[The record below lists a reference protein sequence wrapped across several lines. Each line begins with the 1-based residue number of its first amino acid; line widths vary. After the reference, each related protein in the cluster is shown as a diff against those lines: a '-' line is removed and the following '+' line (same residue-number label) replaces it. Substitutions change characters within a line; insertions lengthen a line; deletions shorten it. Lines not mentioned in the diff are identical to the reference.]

1 MRKHNQDGM
10 PTHHLPNETAS
21 AADGTFSHSGR
32 TRTEATNG
40 ARNRQRV
47 SRALLM
53 RIAQIFQ
60 HACDGRAHVRHS
72 IELEHAPGTKNPTTQ
87 IDCLAITPF
96 GVFVVNHFH
105 WTGLVKPGTNE
116 DELAVVDDRGD
127 VTIHTSPLRRAKPA
141 VRHLRLVLS
150 QHECPVESIGVLG
163 EAGCSLHPTV
173 PDGVLTLPD
182 LHYFLRTRVNRFRA
196 THRRYLDADNLASYI
211 DWFCSR
217 RRTRP

>member
-1 MRKHNQDGM
+1 M
-10 PTHHLPNETAS
+10 PTHDLTNETAS

-32 TRTEATNG
+32 TRTEPTNG
-40 ARNRQRV
+40 AKNRQRM
-47 SRALLM
+47 SRVLLM

-72 IELEHAPGTKNPTTQ
+72 FELEHAPSTKNPTTQ

-105 WTGLVKPGTNE
+105 STGLVKPGTNE
-116 DELAVVDDRGD
+116 DELTVVDDRGD

-150 QHECPVESIGVLG
+150 QHECPVESIAVFGV
-163 EAGCSLHPTV
+163 AGCSLHPTV

-182 LHYFLRTRVNRFRA
+182 LHYFLRTRLNRFRA

>member
-10 PTHHLPNETAS
+10 STHDPLNETAA
-21 AADGTFSHSGR
+21 AADDIFSHSC
-32 TRTEATNG
+32 RTEATNG
-40 ARNRQRV
+40 AANRQGV

-53 RIAQIFQ
+53 RIAPIFQ
-60 HACDGRAHVRHS
+60 HACDGRVHVRHT

-105 WTGLVKPGTNE
+105 WTGLIKPGTNE
-116 DELAVVDDRGD
+116 DELTVVDDRGD

-141 VRHLRLVLS
+141 VRHLRSVLS
-150 QHECPVESIGVLG
+150 QHECPVESIAVLG
-163 EAGCSLHPTV
+163 EAGCSLHPSV
-173 PDGVLTLPD
+173 PDGILTLPD
-182 LHYFLRTRVNRFRA
+182 LHYFLRTRLNRFRA
-196 THRRYLDADNLASYI
+196 THRRYLDADNLASHI

-217 RRTRP
+217 RRPRP